1 MLDRIVTWSL
11 ENRLT
16 VLMLWLVV
24 ALLGGKA
31 LTTLPIDA
39 FPDTTPVQVTVST
52 AAPRLSAEEIE
63 SQVTIPVEQVVA
75 GLPGLQEV
83 RSISK
88 FGLSQLTAVF
98 DDSVDLYLARQLV
111 SERIALAE
119 LPAGVPE
126 PALGPVAT
134 GLGEVFHYTLSSKT
148 RSLREL
154 TTLHDWEIRPRL
166 RSVPGCAEV
175 NTWGG
180 RRKEFHVVVSPA
192 RLLKFDMTLDDIV
205 LALRRNN
212 LTVGGGLVSRAGESH
227 VVRGVA
233 LATDT
238 AQLGSIVIRAERGV
252 PVRIADV
259 GTVQV
264 DHEIRRG
271 AVTAQGQGEVVLGLA
286 FMLPGEN
293 SHAVTT
299 RFAERLEEIRADL
312 PEDIT
317 LRPVY
322 LRTELVDQVIHTVE
336 RNLLEGALLVIAV
349 LFISL
354 GRLRA
359 GIIVALA
366 IPLSM
371 LVAAEGMLR
380 FGIAASLMSL
390 GAVDFGLV
398 VDSSVVMVENCV
410 RRLGEA
416 APDADHSAVVRD
428 AALEVRG
435 PTMFGEL
442 IIMIVYLPILT
453 LEGVEGD
460 LFRPMALTVL
470 FALAGSLLISLT
482 LMPALCS
489 LLLRGPRQATAG
501 SPSEPESENVLVRL
515 VKAIYGPMLRA
526 SLRYPTALL
535 TLAALLLGGGLG
547 ATSWLGGEF
556 VPRLSERSIVINTV
570 RLAGVSLDESV
581 RYGDRIERALLEA
594 FPDEVRDVWTRTGT
608 PEVATDPMGL
618 EVSDMFITLK
628 PRENWTRARTQAEL
642 VTAMDAELA
651 KFPAMRTI
659 FTQPIELRM
668 NEIVSGIRSDVGIK
682 VFGEDLEAMKATAER
697 VLAIIESLPGGG
709 DGTVEQVTG
718 RPVLRVEV
726 DREALARYGVPAAH
740 VLELVEAIGLIHAG
754 EVRDGGRR
762 FRVGVRLPDRFRE
775 DPDALREVLVTTA
788 DGRRIPLAWL
798 ASIRQEDGPAT
809 ITREWQKRRLVV
821 QCNVRGR
828 DLESFVLAARAEL
841 DRLELPPR
849 QHIEIGG
856 QFEHLQ
862 RARSRL
868 RIVVPL
874 ALGLIVFLL
883 WLSTESIPRALAI
896 LTGAPFAAL
905 GGIVLLLLRDM
916 PFTIS
921 AAVGFIAVSGVSM
934 LNGLVIA
941 AAFDERLAAG
951 LTPSKAAEEACLI
964 RLRAIM
970 MTALVAALG
979 FLPMAF
985 NTGVGAEVQRPLA
998 TVVLGGV
1005 ISDNLLTMLVLP
1017 VLLSLTGPTPAQDD
1031 ATEGGET

>member
-16 VLMLWLVV
+16 VLMLWVVV

-31 LTTLPIDA
+31 LATLPIDA
-39 FPDTTPVQVTVST
+39 FPDTTPVQVAVST

-83 RSISK
+83 RSTSK
-88 FGLSQLTAVF
+88 FGLSHLTAVF

-119 LPAGVPE
+119 LPVGVPQ

-134 GLGEVFHYTLSSKT
+134 GLGEVFHYTVSSRT

-154 TTLHDWEIRPRL
+154 TTLHDWEIRPRM

-180 RRKEFHVVVSPA
+180 RRKEFHVVVAPE
-192 RLLKFDMTLDDIV
+192 RLLKFDMTLDEIV
-205 LALRRNN
+205 TALRRNN
-212 LTVGGGLVSRAGESH
+212 LTVGGGLVARAGESH

-233 LATDT
+233 LATDVD
-238 AQLGSIVIRAERGV
+238 QLGSIVIRAERGV
-252 PVRIADV
+252 PVRIEDL
-259 GTVQV
+259 GRVQL

-271 AVTAQGQGEVVLGLA
+271 AVTAQGKGEVVLGLA

-299 RFAERLEEIRADL
+299 RFAERLDEIRADL
-312 PEDIT
+312 PEDVVVK
-317 LRPVY
+317 PVY
-322 LRTELVDQVIHTVE
+322 MRTELVDQVIHTVE

-416 APDADHSAVVRD
+416 APGADHSEIVRD

-470 FALAGSLLISLT
+470 FALGGSLLISLT

-489 LLLRGPRQATAG
+489 LILRGPREASA
-501 SPSEPESENVLVRL
+501 EAESENLVVRI
-515 VKAIYGPMLRA
+515 VKAIYSPMLRA

-535 TLAALLLGGGLG
+535 TVAALCLGAGFG

-570 RLAGVSLDESV
+570 RLAGVSLEESV

-618 EVSDMFITLK
+618 EVSDMYITLK
-628 PRENWTRARTQAEL
+628 PREGWTRAESQAEL
-642 VTAMDAELA
+642 VGAMEAELA

-668 NEIVSGIRSDVGIK
+668 NEIVSGIRSDLGIK
-682 VFGEDLEAMKATAER
+682 IFGEDLEAMKSTAEQ
-697 VLAIIESLPGGG
+697 VMAILEGLPGAG
-709 DGTVEQVTG
+709 DVTVEQVTG

-726 DREALARYGVPAAH
+726 DREAVARYGVPAAH
-740 VLELVEAIGLIHAG
+740 VLEMVEAIGLVHAG

-762 FRVGVRLPDRFRE
+762 FRVGVRLPDRFRS
-775 DPDALREVLVTTA
+775 DPDALRDVLLTTA
-788 DGRRIPLAWL
+788 NGQRVPLAWL
-798 ASIRQEDGPAT
+798 ASIRQEEGPAT

-821 QCNVRGR
+821 QCNVRDR

-841 DRLELPPR
+841 DKLELPVR

-862 RARSRL
+862 RARERL
-868 RIVVPL
+868 KIVVPL

-905 GGIVLLLLRDM
+905 GGIALLLIRDM

-921 AAVGFIAVSGVSM
+921 AAVGFVAVSGVSM

-941 AAFDERLAAG
+941 SAFDERLAAG
-951 LTPSKAAEEACLI
+951 LPPDKAAEEACLL
-964 RLRAIM
+964 RLRAVM

-1017 VLLSLTGPTPAQDD
+1017 VLLSLSGSD
-1031 ATEGGET
+1031 ATRHASTED